1 MATTFLAYDLLSN
14 DLIDEIPFTS
24 FSYAQALNKAGGF
37 EATIPL
43 EHPKATPGNL
53 DPWRTAIYVDRDGVL
68 LFGGIVTDVSAS
80 LASGG
85 SLKFGGI
92 GFLGFY
98 EGDRVVI
105 DSSAG
110 MEYEMGAAHPAIGF
124 SGVDQFRIAKDFI
137 LHGNSKTGQDIG
149 LTVAWDA
156 LSGVTRDRT
165 YSATDRKSVGGALA
179 DLAKLDNGF
188 DYAVRTYWDSGAPA
202 KELKFYYSR
211 KGRALDLVFEAGKN
225 VQLLSYSKSGAKQ
238 SNYVH
243 ALGAGDGRNMN
254 IETSE
259 NINDYYPTAAYPRLD
274 AVTSHRDVSD
284 NTTLAA
290 HALAD
295 RLRNRHPLETLEIQ
309 IQDTAEAGPG
319 SYEVGD
325 DVLVQV
331 QAGYLD
337 LYDSYRIQELRVE
350 YRPEGSEAVRLGLVS
365 LNASLG
371 NDD

>member
-1 MATTFLAYDLLSN
+1 VSVTFLAYDLLTN
-14 DLIDEIPFTS
+14 ELIDEIPFTS

-68 LFGGIVTDVSAS
+68 LFGGIITDVSAS

-85 SLKFGGI
+85 SLKFGGV

-105 DSSAG
+105 DSTAG
-110 MEYEMGAAHPAIGF
+110 MDYGTGTAPAIEF
-124 SGVDQFRIAKDFI
+124 TAVDQFRIAKDFI

-149 LTVAWDA
+149 LEVEWDA
-156 LSGVTRDRT
+156 LSGVTRTRT

-179 DLAKLDNGF
+179 DLAKVDNGF
-188 DYAVRTYWDSGAPA
+188 DYAVRTYWDGATPT
-202 KELKFYYSR
+202 KKLKFYYER
-211 KGRALDLVFEAGKN
+211 KGRSLDLIFEAGKN
-225 VQLLSYSKSGAKQ
+225 VQLLSYSKSGDKQ
-238 SNYVH
+238 ANYVH
-243 ALGAGDGRNMN
+243 AIGSGDGRNMN
-254 IETSE
+254 IETSQ
-259 NINDYYPTAAYPRLD
+259 NINDYYPNSPYPRLD
-274 AVTSHRDVSD
+274 SVASHRDVSD

-295 RLRNRHPLETLEIQ
+295 RLRHRLPIETLEIQ
-309 IQDTAEAGPG
+309 VQNTAEAPPG

-325 DVLVQV
+325 DVTIQAS
-331 QAGYLD
+331 AGYLD
-337 LYDSYRIQELRVE
+337 LYDAYRIQELRVE
-350 YRPEGSEAVRLGLVS
+350 YRPEGSETVRLGLVS

-371 NDD
+371 VDA